1 LNEIWLVPCG
11 ARSDK
16 VLLLTNDERFGLL
29 NKLVGKWGEEK
40 QSMIKVVDEEIIL
53 SNEQKRMV

>member
-1 LNEIWLVPCG
+1 MPCG